1 MDHGINTKLS
11 YKNFQL
17 KYFQISITGSLDPPL
32 SPPLSISTHTPLPS
46 SFTYTPLP
54 SLLLFLS
61 SAKRLV
67 QECNEL

>member
-46 SFTYTPLP
+46 SFTIYSSSLSPPL
-54 SLLLFLS
+54 SII
-61 SAKRLV
+61 
-67 QECNEL
+67 C